1 MDEIG
6 RGARHPERQQWQQP
20 ERYAQWHAKGL
31 PGLDVEGAG
40 HRSRRQCRHR
50 GRAQCR
56 LRDRPRHCQGQRLDD
71 LGLLRGDAVRAVQDQ
86 RLHRRGEDTY
96 LFGKSDDPAA
106 WANSLNVWVRGR
118 CDPGQLR
125 VVARMPWLRVVLA
138 SKTGEITIG
147 TEFHVT
153 VTLGRE
159 GLWATLNGRMLN
171 NGEKDPRHWYGWDHR
186 VRGLRNNAAPIGSA
200 QGGFNAGA
208 IRIGKSSTG
217 SRSNITVAQF
227 AVFVTGTYAN
237 RLDLADCQAIA
248 DQSGA
253 ALGHPLFDNSTQAV
267 ALGASLDDPPSC
279 H

>member
-1 MDEIG
+1 M
-6 RGARHPERQQWQQP
+6 
-20 ERYAQWHAKGL
+20 
-31 PGLDVEGAG
+31 
-40 HRSRRQCRHR
+40 
-50 GRAQCR
+50 
-56 LRDRPRHCQGQRLDD
+56 
-71 LGLLRGDAVRAVQDQ
+71 VRARWRHV
-86 RLHRRGEDTY
+86 RLE
-96 LFGKSDDPAA
+96 
-106 WANSLNVWVRGR
+106 
-118 CDPGQLR
+118 
-125 VVARMPWLRVVLA
+125 VVLA

-237 RLDLADCQAIA
+237 RLDLADCQALA
-248 DQSGA
+248 DQSGP

-267 ALGASLDDPPSC
+267 AAGASLDTLQAAIDARSDAGGGTVTLAAGSYSFTGHIVLKDRVRLKGAGIGSTKISLTGAATIGTGGDDASSRP
-279 H
+279 